1 MRATTQ
7 LDIAKAAG
15 VSQRAVAS
23 VVGKGSTNPINGSRV
38 SEETRKLIL
47 DVAARLNYQ
56 PHRQAQLMRGVKSG
70 VIGVL
75 KRVGVAQYHVEKDFF
90 ATKAI
95 VEADYSVMA
104 SDHLDDHA
112 LERNV
117 AMLIDAKVEGVMLVG
132 FNNEVSFKPLQR
144 LKKLNIPTVALP
156 GGGLSIFP
164 SVVTDHRKGMRDMV
178 LHLAEQGMKR
188 LVYGC
193 PTFKD
198 RQSLFIETLQQR
210 LEGFRDG
217 AAEAGIA
224 KYCKV
229 VEADP
234 LGNRNREAPFDVGG
248 GFDHFFGGGLLAEE
262 LLKEKKLPEALVCC
276 NDSWAIGAMGTLT
289 KAGVKLPEDM
299 ALTGF
304 DGEMIGSYSTPT
316 LTTVCQPGRE
326 IAYRGVHMLLK
337 LIHGEKL
344 SADEQVVRIP
354 GVFVVRQSSQ
364 RQKKEVVC

>member
-23 VVGKGSTNPINGSRV
+23 VVGKGSCNPINGSRV

-132 FNNEVSFKPLQR
+132 FNNEASFEP
-144 LKKLNIPTVALP
+144 
-156 GGGLSIFP
+156 
-164 SVVTDHRKGMRDMV
+164 
-178 LHLAEQGMKR
+178 
-188 LVYGC
+188 
-193 PTFKD
+193 
-198 RQSLFIETLQQR
+198 
-210 LEGFRDG
+210 
-217 AAEAGIA
+217 
-224 KYCKV
+224 
-229 VEADP
+229 
-234 LGNRNREAPFDVGG
+234 
-248 GFDHFFGGGLLAEE
+248 
-262 LLKEKKLPEALVCC
+262 
-276 NDSWAIGAMGTLT
+276 
-289 KAGVKLPEDM
+289 
-299 ALTGF
+299 
-304 DGEMIGSYSTPT
+304 
-316 LTTVCQPGRE
+316 
-326 IAYRGVHMLLK
+326 
-337 LIHGEKL
+337 
-344 SADEQVVRIP
+344 
-354 GVFVVRQSSQ
+354 
-364 RQKKEVVC
+364 